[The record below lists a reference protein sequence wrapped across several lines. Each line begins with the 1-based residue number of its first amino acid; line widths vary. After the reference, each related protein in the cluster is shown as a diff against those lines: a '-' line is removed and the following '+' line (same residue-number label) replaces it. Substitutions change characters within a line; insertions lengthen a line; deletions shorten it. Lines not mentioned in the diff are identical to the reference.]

1 MAAIPSLDWYE
12 KLIAAGFTE
21 KQALAIV
28 DVARDVYLART
39 NEARRIAGLG
49 PVKNTPQPRTRS

>member
-49 PVKNTPQPRTRS
+49 PVKITPQPRDRT

>member
-39 NEARRIAGLG
+39 NEARRIAGLQ
-49 PVKNTPQPRTRS
+49 PVKVYPRDKDDK